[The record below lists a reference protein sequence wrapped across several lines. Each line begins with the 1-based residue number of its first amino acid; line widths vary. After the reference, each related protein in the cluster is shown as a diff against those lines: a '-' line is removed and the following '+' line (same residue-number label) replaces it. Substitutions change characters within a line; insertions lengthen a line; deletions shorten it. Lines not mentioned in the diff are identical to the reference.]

1 VIDAETQHNSSVL
14 RAECQSRIGSFGKL
28 QLSALR
34 GGGVRPESQ
43 TALTPEPIGYWAL
56 LRDNPRY
63 RRLWLGLVVSMAGD
77 WFRTIALYHLV
88 LHLTGAS
95 GLALS
100 GVVLAQTLSLFL
112 MSLVAGVV
120 ADRFSRK
127 AIMITAD
134 LVRAV
139 LALGFLLI
147 TSTDRMWLA
156 YVLTAALM
164 GVAAFFNPAHAAT
177 IPNITTRRE
186 LMAANALA
194 SASWAAML
202 AIGAAL
208 GGVVAALLGT
218 GAAFVIN
225 AAGYLVSAWC
235 ISTVS
240 IPRSPMP
247 ETSPTG
253 HPRNGW
259 QDFWHGLRYM
269 GTRVHVLRLL
279 SVKAWSAGVGGG
291 LLVLFAL
298 FAEGIFQAG
307 AMGMGVLY
315 MTRGLGATL
324 GPLLARRLVG
334 ETPEAM
340 LRTIS
345 VAFGISA
352 SFHLAFAYMPT
363 LWLAA
368 AALFLATMAA
378 NVLWVCSSTLLQL
391 SVPDAY
397 RGRVFATDFA
407 LFTIV
412 MSVSTFVTGWSLDH
426 SAATPR
432 TLAAILGGL
441 LFLPGLWWLPM
452 TLRQPS
458 ALSASSA
465 SSAAPGETHA

>member
-1 VIDAETQHNSSVL
+1 MH
-14 RAECQSRIGSFGKL
+14 
-28 QLSALR
+28 
-34 GGGVRPESQ
+34 PESQ
-43 TALTPEPIGYWAL
+43 AASTSEPIGYWAL

-95 GLALS
+95 GLALG

-112 MSLVAGVV
+112 MSPVAGVV

-134 LVRAV
+134 LVRAG
-139 LALGFLLI
+139 LALGFLLV
-147 TSTDRMWLA
+147 TSAHRLWLA
-156 YVLTAALM
+156 YVLTAALL
-164 GVAAFFNPAHAAT
+164 GVAAFFHPAHAAT
-177 IPNITTRRE
+177 IPSITTRRE
-186 LMAANALA
+186 LLAANALA
-194 SASWAAML
+194 SASWAATL

-218 GAAFVIN
+218 GAAFAIN
-225 AAGYLVSAWC
+225 AVGYLVSAWC
-235 ISTVS
+235 IRT
-240 IPRSPMP
+240 IPFPA
-247 ETSPTG
+247 SPTAMSSISR
-253 HPRNGW
+253 PRNGW
-259 QDFWHGLRYM
+259 QDFWHGVRYM
-269 GTRVHVLRLL
+269 CARPYVLRLL

-291 LLVLFAL
+291 LLILFAL

-307 AMGMGVLY
+307 AMGMGILY

-324 GPLLARRLVG
+324 GPLLVRRLIG
-334 ETPEAM
+334 DTPQAM
-340 LRTIS
+340 LRAIS
-345 VAFGISA
+345 LVFVISA

-378 NVLWVCSSTLLQL
+378 NILWVFSSTLLQL

-407 LFTIV
+407 LFTVV
-412 MSVSTFVTGWSLDH
+412 MSVSTFLTGWSLDH
-426 SAATPR
+426 RAATPR

-441 LFLPGLWWLPM
+441 LFLPGLLWLPT
-452 TLRQPS
+452 TLRPQS
-458 ALSASSA
+458 ALSAPSA
-465 SSAAPGETHA
+465 TPGETHV

>member
-1 VIDAETQHNSSVL
+1 MSLE
-14 RAECQSRIGSFGKL
+14 SRTA
-28 QLSALR
+28 SA
-34 GGGVRPESQ
+34 S
-43 TALTPEPIGYWAL
+43 EPVGYWAL

-112 MSLVAGVV
+112 MSPVAGVV

-127 AIMITAD
+127 AIMISAD
-134 LVRAV
+134 LIRVG

-147 TSTDRMWLA
+147 TSADRVWLA

-164 GVAAFFNPAHAAT
+164 GVAAFFNPAHVAT

-202 AIGAAL
+202 ALGAAL

-225 AAGYLVSAWC
+225 AAAYGVSALC
-235 ISTVS
+235 ISTVP
-240 IPRSPMP
+240 IPA
-247 ETSPTG
+247 TPTAEMSSTG
-253 HPRNGW
+253 RPRNGW
-259 QDFWHGLRYM
+259 QDFWYGLRYM
-269 GTRVHVLRLL
+269 GARPHVLRLL
-279 SVKAWSAGVGGG
+279 SVKAWSTGVGGG
-291 LLVLFAL
+291 LLILFAL
-298 FAEGIFQAG
+298 FAEHLFQAG
-307 AMGMGVLY
+307 AMGMGILY
-315 MTRGLGATL
+315 MTRGLGAML
-324 GPLLARRLVG
+324 GPLLARRFIG

-340 LRTIS
+340 GRTIS
-345 VAFGISA
+345 LAFFISA

-378 NVLWVCSSTLLQL
+378 NVLWVFSSTLLQL
-391 SVPDAY
+391 SVPDTY
-397 RGRVFATDFA
+397 SGRVFSTDFA
-407 LFTIV
+407 LLTVV
-412 MSVSTFVTGWSLDH
+412 MSISTFCTGWSLDH

-432 TLAAILGGL
+432 PLAAILGGL
-441 LFLPGLWWLPM
+441 LFLPGLFWLP
-452 TLRQPS
+452 TTWRRQP
-458 ALSASSA
+458 AFPA
-465 SSAAPGETHA
+465 SSAAQGETHA

>member
-1 VIDAETQHNSSVL
+1 M
-14 RAECQSRIGSFGKL
+14 
-28 QLSALR
+28 
-34 GGGVRPESQ
+34 RPESQ

-112 MSLVAGVV
+112 MSPVAGVV

-134 LVRAV
+134 LVRAG

-147 TSTDRMWLA
+147 TADRMWLA

-225 AAGYLVSAWC
+225 AVGYLVSAGC

-240 IPRSPMP
+240 IPRSPTT
-247 ETSPTG
+247 EVSPTG
-253 HPRNGW
+253 HSRNGW
-259 QDFWHGLRYM
+259 QDFWHGLCYM
-269 GTRVHVLRLL
+269 CTRAHVLRLL

-315 MTRGLGATL
+315 MTRGLGAML
-324 GPLLARRLVG
+324 GPLLARRLIG
-334 ETPEAM
+334 ETSEAM

-345 VAFGISA
+345 VAFCISA

-378 NVLWVCSSTLLQL
+378 NVLWVFSSTLLQL

-432 TLAAILGGL
+432 TLAALLGGL
-441 LFLPGLWWLPM
+441 LFLPGLLWLPM
-452 TLRQPS
+452 TLRRSS
-458 ALSASSA
+458 ALSASST
-465 SSAAPGETHA
+465 APGETQV

>member
-1 VIDAETQHNSSVL
+1 MIETKAQHNSCAL
-14 RAECQSRIGSFGKL
+14 RVVWRSHEGRSRRQWQCSTP
-28 QLSALR
+28 R
-34 GGGVRPESQ
+34 GGGVRPESE
-43 TALTPEPIGYWAL
+43 TALTREPIGYWAL

-112 MSLVAGVV
+112 LSPVAGVV

-134 LVRAV
+134 LVRAG

-147 TSTDRMWLA
+147 TTADQMWLVYA
-156 YVLTAALM
+156 LTAALM
-164 GVAAFFNPAHAAT
+164 GVAAFFNPAHVAT
-177 IPNITTRRE
+177 IPNITTSRE

-202 AIGAAL
+202 ALGAAL
-208 GGVVAALLGT
+208 GGAVAALLGT

-225 AAGYLVSAWC
+225 AVGYLVSAGC

-240 IPRSPMP
+240 IPASSTP
-247 ETSPTG
+247 EASSSDD
-253 HPRNGW
+253 PRNGW
-259 QDFWHGLRYM
+259 QEFWHGVRYM
-269 GTRVHVLRLL
+269 CARPPVLRLL

-307 AMGMGVLY
+307 AMGMGSLY

-340 LRTIS
+340 RRTIS

-352 SFHLAFAYMPT
+352 SFHVAFAYMPT

-368 AALFLATMAA
+368 AALCLATMAA
-378 NVLWVCSSTLLQL
+378 NVLWAFSSTLLQL

-407 LFTIV
+407 LFTVV
-412 MSVSTFVTGWSLDH
+412 MSVSTFATGWSLDH

-432 TLAAILGGL
+432 TLAALLGGL
-441 LFLPGLWWLPM
+441 LFFPGLWWLPM
-452 TLRQPS
+452 TLRRPA
-458 ALSASSA
+458 ALSA
-465 SSAAPGETHA
+465 SSAAPGETQV

>member
-1 VIDAETQHNSSVL
+1 M
-14 RAECQSRIGSFGKL
+14 
-28 QLSALR
+28 
-34 GGGVRPESQ
+34 RPESQ

-259 QDFWHGLRYM
+259 QDFWHGVRYM

-340 LRTIS
+340 LRTIG

-432 TLAAILGGL
+432 TLAALLGGL
-441 LFLPGLWWLPM
+441 LFLPGLFWLPM

-465 SSAAPGETHA
+465 TPGETHE

>member
-1 VIDAETQHNSSVL
+1 
-14 RAECQSRIGSFGKL
+14 
-28 QLSALR
+28 
-34 GGGVRPESQ
+34 
-43 TALTPEPIGYWAL
+43 
-56 LRDNPRY
+56 
-63 RRLWLGLVVSMAGD
+63 MAGD

-100 GVVLAQTLSLFL
+100 GVVLAQTLALFL
-112 MSLVAGVV
+112 MSPVAGVV

-127 AIMITAD
+127 AIMIGAD
-134 LVRAV
+134 LVRAG

-147 TSTDRMWLA
+147 TAAERVWLA

-208 GGVVAALLGT
+208 GGVVAAVLGT
-218 GAAFVIN
+218 GAAFIIN
-225 AAGYLVSAWC
+225 AVGYVVSAWC
-235 ISTVS
+235 ISTVP
-240 IPRSPMP
+240 IPASPMP
-247 ETSPTG
+247 ETSPASQ
-253 HPRNGW
+253 PRNGW
-259 QDFWHGLRYM
+259 LDFWHGLRYM
-269 GTRVHVLRLL
+269 CTRPYVLRLL
-279 SVKAWSAGVGGG
+279 SIKAWSSGVGGG
-291 LLVLFAL
+291 LLILFAL
-298 FAEGIFQAG
+298 FAEGLFQAG
-307 AMGMGVLY
+307 AMGMGSLY
-315 MTRGLGATL
+315 MTRGLGAML
-324 GPLLARRLVG
+324 GPLLARRLIG

-345 VAFGISA
+345 LAFLMSA
-352 SFHLAFAYMPT
+352 SFHVAFAFMPT

-378 NVLWVCSSTLLQL
+378 NVLWAFSSTLLQL

-397 RGRVFATDFA
+397 RGRVFSTDFA
-407 LFTIV
+407 LFTVV
-412 MSVSTFVTGWSLDH
+412 MSVSTFATGWSLDH

-441 LFLPGLWWLPM
+441 LFLPGLFWLP
-452 TLRQPS
+452 TALRRQPV
-458 ALSASSA
+458 LSLSSA
-465 SSAAPGETHA
+465 SSAAQGEIHE

>member
-1 VIDAETQHNSSVL
+1 
-14 RAECQSRIGSFGKL
+14 
-28 QLSALR
+28 
-34 GGGVRPESQ
+34 VRPESQ

-63 RRLWLGLVVSMAGD
+63 RRLWLGLAVSMAGD

-112 MSLVAGVV
+112 MSPVAGVV

-134 LVRAV
+134 LVRAGLV
-139 LALGFLLI
+139 LGFLFI
-147 TSTDRMWLA
+147 TVADRMWLA
-156 YVLTAALM
+156 YVLTATLM

-186 LMAANALA
+186 LIAANALA

-218 GAAFVIN
+218 GTAFVIN
-225 AAGYLVSAWC
+225 AVGYLVSAWC
-235 ISTVS
+235 ISTV
-240 IPRSPMP
+240 PMPASATP
-247 ETSPTG
+247 ETSSTG
-253 HPRNGW
+253 RPRNGW
-259 QDFWHGLRYM
+259 QDFWHGVHYM
-269 GTRVHVLRLL
+269 CRRPYVLRLL
-279 SVKAWSAGVGGG
+279 SVKAWSTGVSGG
-291 LLVLFAL
+291 LLILFAL
-298 FAEGIFQAG
+298 FAEGLFQAG
-307 AMGMGVLY
+307 VMGIGSLY
-315 MTRGLGATL
+315 MTRGLGAML
-324 GPLLARRLVG
+324 GPLLARRLIG

-340 LRTIS
+340 LHTIS

-378 NVLWVCSSTLLQL
+378 NVLWVFSSTLLQL

-397 RGRVFATDFA
+397 QGRVFAADFA

-412 MSVSTFVTGWSLDH
+412 MSVSTYVTGWSLDH
-426 SAATPR
+426 SVATAR

-441 LFLPGLWWLPM
+441 LFLPGLFWLST
-452 TLRQPS
+452 TLRQP
-458 ALSASSA
+458 AVFPTSSA
-465 SSAAPGETHA
+465 ASAAPGETQGGTCSSGTAG

>member
-1 VIDAETQHNSSVL
+1 M
-14 RAECQSRIGSFGKL
+14 
-28 QLSALR
+28 
-34 GGGVRPESQ
+34 RPESQ
-43 TALTPEPIGYWAL
+43 TASAPEPIGYWAL

-112 MSLVAGVV
+112 MSPVAGVA

-134 LVRAV
+134 LVRAG

-147 TSTDRMWLA
+147 TAADRMWLA
-156 YVLTAALM
+156 YALSAALM

-225 AAGYLVSAWC
+225 AVGYLVSACC
-235 ISTVS
+235 ISTVP
-240 IPRSPMP
+240 IPAPPTP
-247 ETSPTG
+247 EMSSTG
-253 HPRNGW
+253 DPRNGW
-259 QDFWHGLRYM
+259 QDFWHGVRYM
-269 GTRVHVLRLL
+269 GACPPVLRLL
-279 SVKAWSAGVGGG
+279 AVKAWSAGVGGG
-291 LLVLFAL
+291 LLILFAL

-307 AMGMGVLY
+307 AMGMGSLY
-315 MTRGLGATL
+315 MTRGLGAVL
-324 GPLLARRLVG
+324 GPLLARRLIG

-340 LRTIS
+340 LRTIG
-345 VAFGISA
+345 VAFSISA

-378 NVLWVCSSTLLQL
+378 NVLWVFSSTLLQL

-441 LFLPGLWWLPM
+441 LFLPGLLWLPT

-458 ALSASSA
+458 TSSV